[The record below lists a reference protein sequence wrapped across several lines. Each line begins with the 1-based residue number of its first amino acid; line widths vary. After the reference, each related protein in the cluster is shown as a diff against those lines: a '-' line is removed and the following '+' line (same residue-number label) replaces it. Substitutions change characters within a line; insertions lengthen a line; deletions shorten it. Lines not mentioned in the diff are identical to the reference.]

1 MLGSTVPNGN
11 ASFLGLLASVAG
23 GNGSDINDVGLVTP
37 GEREEAV
44 VSGEV
49 MDLLFLW
56 YSAKSARLS
65 ARFVLMFS

>member
-1 MLGSTVPNGN
+1 MPKGN
-11 ASFLGLLASVAG
+11 VSLLGLLASATEE
-23 GNGSDINDVGLVTP
+23 NGSDIKDVGLVTP
-37 GEREEAV
+37 GEREDAV

-49 MDLLFLW
+49 MALLFLW